1 MFRRVSTRFA
11 GLVILIA
18 GLWGGLVPFVGP
30 YFHFAL
36 GPNHSWTWTSGRFY
50 LSVLPAIAAVVGG
63 LMLIA
68 AGPRVSGK
76 IGALLALA
84 GGVWFAIGPDVSLLW
99 HAGGAQGVAH
109 GHKVTRML
117 ELITYHTGLG
127 VLIAAFAAYALPGA
141 AGRRTAEAEAAAGV
155 GAGAA
160 GTAAVRPR
168 RRRFGFFGRRRA
180 APAEQRAV
188 PAREPGTTAEPAATA
203 EPATRTES
211 EPATR
216 ETEPAT
222 RKAEP
227 AEAAPRR

>member
-1 MFRRVSTRFA
+1 
-11 GLVILIA
+11 LIA

-127 VLIAAFAAYALPGA
+127 VLIATFAAYALPGV
-141 AGRRTAEAEAAAGV
+141 GVRRRTAEAEAAAGV

-160 GTAAVRPR
+160 ATAPVRRR
-168 RRRFGFFGRRRA
+168 RRRFGFFGRRRPV
-180 APAEQRAV
+180 APAQQSAAR
-188 PAREPGTTAEPAATA
+188 AREPATTAEPATRATA
-203 EPATRTES
+203 EPATRAEA

-216 ETEPAT
+216 
-222 RKAEP
+222 
-227 AEAAPRR
+227 AEAPEREVAPQR